1 MPKGKKKGGKGRV
14 SQPPSDDEYDTADN
28 VSTVSVQSEERTSI
42 PEEDGVDEASAQE
55 NFEDKLK
62 ECIEGILQ
70 KSAQGRKSCLEGL
83 TKALSKKCI
92 AEFLLDRK
100 MTVTDCLVRC
110 IKKGRG
116 DEQALAAQCLSL
128 MCIQLGLDI
137 EEEINTIKPQLMAT
151 MTDNSAAVK
160 GRAECALTLGICH
173 FLACSDIDDV
183 MKTMDALES
192 IFKLSY
198 RKGDKSIPNLNP
210 DLCRLHAT
218 ALSAWSLLLSIAP
231 SFLVNKLVESHIGKL
246 PDLLLS
252 KDVELRI
259 TAGETIALMYELAR
273 EEDDEFEGD
282 DIDELIDTL
291 KTLATDS
298 QKYRAKKER
307 RQQRSSFRDILRTV
321 EMGDS
326 PENCVKFGK
335 ENFLID
341 SWVKQNQYDALCLA
355 LTSGIY
361 QHLQDNILIREVFG
375 LGEPLLPTAPGS
387 SSKPT
392 KWERA
397 HYNAAVFKAR
407 TKVRSKHRDKRT
419 VMINGN

>member
-14 SQPPSDDEYDTADN
+14 SQPPSDEEYDTADN
-28 VSTVSVQSEERTSI
+28 VSTASVLSEEHNSI

-70 KSAQGRKSCLEGL
+70 KSAQGRKLCLEGL
-83 TKALSKKCI
+83 IKALSKKCI
-92 AEFLLDRK
+92 SEFLHNRK
-100 MTVTDCLVRC
+100 MTVSDCLVKC
-110 IKKGRG
+110 IKKGKG

-128 MCIQLGLDI
+128 MCVQLGLDL
-137 EEEINTIKPQLMAT
+137 EEEVQANKPQLLAT

-183 MKTMDALES
+183 MKTMDALEGV
-192 IFKLSY
+192 FRLSY

-210 DLCRLHAT
+210 EMCRLHAA

-231 SFLVNKLVESHIGKL
+231 PFLVNKLVESHIGKL

-252 KDVELRI
+252 NDVELRI

-273 EEDDEFEGD
+273 EGDEEFEGD
-282 DIDELIDTL
+282 DIDTLIDTL

-321 EMGDS
+321 EEGDS

-361 QHLQDNILIREVFG
+361 QHLQDNILVREVFG

-387 SSKPT
+387 SSKPS

-419 VMINGN
+419 AMINGD